1 MYLLQL
7 FRCKK
12 NNEITKSGSISL
24 FGKLD
29 PSGAPKPT
37 LGPKTPLKGPGR
49 AKIGVNAPHV
59 VQLTGFGPKK
69 RNLNRSVPRCV
80 PFTRN
85 QPITGTSSSGHLS
98 LFNCRSVLQLSLLKH
113 LIKPSL
119 SNTWKR
125 VSRVSQIRNN

>member
-1 MYLLQL
+1 MQKHL
-7 FRCKK
+7 RIKK
-12 NNEITKSGSISL
+12 NGSMWLFQKSGPRTHP
-24 FGKLD
+24 GPTKNTET
-29 PSGAPKPT
+29 PKHG
-37 LGPKTPLKGPGR
+37 LRR

-69 RNLNRSVPRCV
+69 TNLNRSVPRCV

-98 LFNCRSVLQLSLLKH
+98 LFNCKSVLQLSLLKH